1 MALTNSQGLEKTYSL
16 MIAQSFLT
24 WVFTLAVCSLVIGFP
39 ILILVVTIGAL
50 LMVTLQSMFSMS
62 AALVI
67 AASILGI
74 HILGIVAT
82 AAILT
87 FRGIHPQD
95 VTWLAWLNGRENST
109 ALSVYAACPLTCD
122 ITTP

>member
-39 ILILVVTIGAL
+39 VLILVVLIGS
-50 LMVTLQSMFSMS
+50 LMVVTLQSVLSMS
-62 AALVI
+62 AALLI

-82 AAILT
+82 SAVLT

-95 VTWLAWLNGRENST
+95 VTWLAWLNGRENTT
-109 ALSVYAACPLTCD
+109 AMSVYASCPLTCD
-122 ITTP
+122 IKAS

>member
-1 MALTNSQGLEKTYSL
+1 MALTNSQGLDKTYSL

-39 ILILVVTIGAL
+39 ILIVVTIGAAL
-50 LMVTLQSMFSMS
+50 MMVTLQSLFSMS

-74 HILGIVAT
+74 HLVGIVAT
-82 AAILT
+82 AAVLT

-109 ALSVYAACPLTCD
+109 ALSVYASCPLTCD
-122 ITTP
+122 ISNR